1 MDSGP
6 ATKPSPVPVTVGAG
20 DVLAD
25 RYRLEHL
32 LGRGGMAEV
41 YAGRDEVLQRPVA
54 VKVFPWVDDDRR
66 SQEPAEIRML
76 AALSHPALVTVHD
89 AGPPAEDG
97 SPTFLVMELV
107 PGPTLSGQLREQG
120 PLSELQATAVACQV
134 ASALAYVHAQ
144 DLVHRDVKP
153 GNILLRE
160 AVTGP
165 DREVVAKLADF
176 GIARLVSATRRTLT
190 GTALGTAPYLSPE
203 QVRGEPIGPAT
214 DVYALG
220 LVVLES
226 LTGAVAY
233 PGNAIESAVARLHR
247 APEVPADLD
256 PVLHGLLLRM
266 TDIDPLRRPS
276 AWEVT
281 ETLSTLLEGDVTAA
295 QPVPASRRAAR
306 RAASRRARARDG
318 LASRWRRFQAIP
330 PADRRAALVLALA
343 GALLGGGFLL
353 LGPDGSSAATP
364 AVRPP
369 AYPSVPGRLGV
380 DLHDLQQ
387 AVGG

>member
-1 MDSGP
+1 MDTGP
-6 ATKPSPVPVTVGAG
+6 ATRPSPALVTVGAG

-41 YAGRDEVLQRPVA
+41 FAGRDEVLQRPVA

-66 SQEPAEIRML
+66 SQEPAEIRLL

-89 AGPPAEDG
+89 AGPAAEDG

-120 PLSELQATAVACQV
+120 PLSERQAAAVACQV

-214 DVYALG
+214 DVYALA

-226 LTGAVAY
+226 LTGTVAY
-233 PGNAIESAVARLHR
+233 PGNAVESAVARLHR
-247 APEVPADLD
+247 SPDVPEDLD
-256 PVLHGLLLRM
+256 PVLRGLLLRM
-266 TDIDPLRRPS
+266 TDIDPSRRPG
-276 AWEVT
+276 AWEVA
-281 ETLSTLLEGDVTAA
+281 ETLSTLLDGDVTAA
-295 QPVPASRRAAR
+295 QPAPASRRAAH
-306 RAASRRARARDG
+306 RAASRGGWARDG
-318 LASRWRRFQAIP
+318 FAASWRRMQAVP
-330 PADRRAALVLALA
+330 PAGRRAALATAVAGSLLAA
-343 GALLGGGFLL
+343 GFLI
-353 LGPDGSSAATP
+353 LGSEGSGATP

-387 AVGG
+387 AVHG

>member
-6 ATKPSPVPVTVGAG
+6 TTRPSPAPVTVGAG

-41 YAGRDEVLQRPVA
+41 FAGRDEVLQRPVA
-54 VKVFPWVDDDRR
+54 VKVFPWVDDEQR

-107 PGPTLSGQLREQG
+107 PGPTLSRQLREQG
-120 PLSELQATAVACQV
+120 PLSELQAAALACQV

-160 AVTGP
+160 AVAGP
-165 DREVVAKLADF
+165 DHEIVAKLADF

-214 DVYALG
+214 DVYALA

-226 LTGAVAY
+226 LTGTVAY
-233 PGNAIESAVARLHR
+233 PGSAIESAVARLHR
-247 APEVPADLD
+247 PPDVPEGLD
-256 PVLHGLLLRM
+256 PVLHRLLLRM
-266 TDIDPLRRPS
+266 TDTEPSRRPS
-276 AWEVT
+276 AGEVA
-281 ETLSTLLEGDVTAA
+281 ETLSALLGGDVTAA
-295 QPVPASRRAAR
+295 QPVPATRRAAR
-306 RAASRRARARDG
+306 RAGGRRARARDG
-318 LASRWRRFQAIP
+318 LAARWRRLQAMP
-330 PADRRAALVLALA
+330 PAGRRSALA
-343 GALLGGGFLL
+343 MAVVGSLLAGGFLL
-353 LGPDGSSAATP
+353 LGSGGSSATP

-369 AYPSVPGRLGV
+369 TYPSVPGRLGV

-387 AVGG
+387 AVKG

>member
-6 ATKPSPVPVTVGAG
+6 TTRPSPAPVTVGAG

-41 YAGRDEVLQRPVA
+41 FAGRDEVLQRPVA
-54 VKVFPWVDDDRR
+54 VKVFPWVDDEQR

-107 PGPTLSGQLREQG
+107 PGPTLSRQLREQG
-120 PLSELQATAVACQV
+120 PLSELQAAALACQV

-160 AVTGP
+160 AVAGP
-165 DREVVAKLADF
+165 DHEIVAKLADF

-214 DVYALG
+214 DVYALA

-226 LTGAVAY
+226 LTGTVAY
-233 PGNAIESAVARLHR
+233 PGSAIESAVARLHR
-247 APEVPADLD
+247 PPDVPEGLD
-256 PVLHGLLLRM
+256 PVLHRLLLRM
-266 TDIDPLRRPS
+266 TDTEPSRRPS
-276 AWEVT
+276 AGEVA
-281 ETLSTLLEGDVTAA
+281 ETLSALLGGDVTAA
-295 QPVPASRRAAR
+295 QPVPATRRAAR
-306 RAASRRARARDG
+306 RAAGRRARAQDG
-318 LASRWRRFQAIP
+318 LAARWRRLQAMP
-330 PADRRAALVLALA
+330 PAGRRSALA
-343 GALLGGGFLL
+343 MAVVGSLLAGGFLL
-353 LGPDGSSAATP
+353 LGSGGSSATP

-369 AYPSVPGRLGV
+369 TYPSVPGRLGV

-387 AVGG
+387 AVKG

>member
-6 ATKPSPVPVTVGAG
+6 TTRPSPVPVTVGAG

-41 YAGRDEVLQRPVA
+41 FAGRDEVLQRPVA
-54 VKVFPWVDDDRR
+54 VKVFPWVDDDLS
-66 SQEPAEIRML
+66 SQEPAEIRLL

-89 AGPPAEDG
+89 AGPPAGDG

-107 PGPTLSGQLREQG
+107 PGPTLSRQLREQG
-120 PLSELQATAVACQV
+120 PLSEVQAAALACQV
-134 ASALAYVHAQ
+134 ASALAYVHAR

-165 DREVVAKLADF
+165 EHEIVAKLADF
-176 GIARLVSATRRTLT
+176 GIARLVNATRRTLT

-214 DVYALG
+214 DVYALA

-226 LTGAVAY
+226 LTGTVTY
-233 PGNAIESAVARLHR
+233 PGSAIESAVARLHR
-247 APEVPADLD
+247 PPDVPEGLD
-256 PVLHGLLLRM
+256 PVLHRLLLRM
-266 TDIDPLRRPS
+266 TDTEPSRRPS
-276 AWEVT
+276 AGEVA
-281 ETLSTLLEGDVTAA
+281 ETLATLLGGDVTAT
-295 QPVPASRRAAR
+295 QPLRASRRAAD

-318 LASRWRRFQAIP
+318 LASSWRRLQAVP
-330 PADRRAALVLALA
+330 PAGRRAALAVAVAGSLLAA
-343 GALLGGGFLL
+343 GFLI
-353 LGPDGSSAATP
+353 LGSGGSSATP

-387 AVGG
+387 AVQG

>member
-1 MDSGP
+1 
-6 ATKPSPVPVTVGAG
+6 
-20 DVLAD
+20 
-25 RYRLEHL
+25 
-32 LGRGGMAEV
+32 
-41 YAGRDEVLQRPVA
+41 
-54 VKVFPWVDDDRR
+54 
-66 SQEPAEIRML
+66 
-76 AALSHPALVTVHD
+76 
-89 AGPPAEDG
+89 
-97 SPTFLVMELV
+97 MELV
-107 PGPTLSGQLREQG
+107 PGPTVLRQLREQG
-120 PLSELQATAVACQV
+120 PLSPLQAAAMACQV

-144 DLVHRDVKP
+144 GLVHRDVKP

-214 DVYALG
+214 DVYALA

-226 LTGAVAY
+226 LTGTVAY

-247 APEVPADLD
+247 PPDVPEDLD

-266 TDIDPLRRPS
+266 TDIDPSRRPG
-276 AWEVT
+276 AGEVA
-281 ETLSTLLEGDVTAA
+281 ETLSTLLGGDITAA
-295 QPVPASRRAAR
+295 QPVPALRRADL
-306 RAASRRARARDG
+306 RAGSRQARARKG
-318 LASRWRRFQAIP
+318 LASSWRRLQVVP
-330 PADRRAALVLALA
+330 STGRTAALALA
-343 GALLGGGFLL
+343 VAGSLLAAGFLL
-353 LGPDGSSAATP
+353 LGSDGSSATP

-387 AVGG
+387 AVQG

>member
-6 ATKPSPVPVTVGAG
+6 TTKPSAAPVTVGPG

-41 YAGRDEVLQRPVA
+41 FAARDEVLQRPVA
-54 VKVFPWVDDDRR
+54 VKVFPWADDEQLG
-66 SQEPAEIRML
+66 QEPAEIRML
-76 AALSHPALVTVHD
+76 AALSHPTLVTVHD
-89 AGPPAEDG
+89 AGTPAGDG

-107 PGPTLSGQLREQG
+107 QGPTLSRQLREQG
-120 PLSELQATAVACQV
+120 PLSHRQAAALACQV
-134 ASALAYVHAQ
+134 ASALAYVHAR
-144 DLVHRDVKP
+144 DLVHRDVNP
-153 GNILLRE
+153 GTILLRE
-160 AVTGP
+160 GVTGT
-165 DREVVAKLADF
+165 DQEIVAKLADF
-176 GIARLVSATRRTLT
+176 GIARLASATRRTLT

-214 DVYALG
+214 DVYALA

-226 LTGAVAY
+226 LTGTVAY

-247 APEVPADLD
+247 PPDVPEDLD

-266 TDIDPLRRPS
+266 SDSDPARRPS
-276 AWEVT
+276 AGEVA
-281 ETLSTLLEGDVTAA
+281 ETLADWLGGDVTAT
-295 QPVPASRRAAR
+295 QPLRASRRAADR
-306 RAASRRARARDG
+306 SASHRARAGDS
-318 LASRWRRFQAIP
+318 LASCRRRLASVP
-330 PADRRAALVLALA
+330 PAGRRAALATAVA
-343 GALLGGGFLL
+343 GALLAAGFLL
-353 LGPDGSSAATP
+353 LGSDGSSATP

-387 AVGG
+387 AVSG